1 MLDDKKYVCKQK
13 HILTIYLNFVHAEEM
28 QPKELL
34 DTYLQML
41 YEYMQRRSKLN
52 NEQFQKVVEQS
63 NSEEMVAEFKTVF
76 QVAREEGKE
85 EGLAKGLELS
95 EAKAKEAVQEN
106 TRNFIKTL
114 ILSTR
119 MSDILI
125 AGRFN
130 VKEELV
136 KTIRAE
142 IKAAKVKKTT
152 KVEN

>member
-1 MLDDKKYVCKQK
+1 
-13 HILTIYLNFVHAEEM
+13 
-28 QPKELL
+28 
-34 DTYLQML
+34 
-41 YEYMQRRSKLN
+41 MQRRSKLDS
-52 NEQFQKVVEQS
+52 EAFKKVVEQS